1 MSLRLWQALLSTL
14 GLGVSGYL
22 TWAHYGDR
30 PIACSTGGCETV
42 QQSAYAMIAGIPV
55 PLLGL
60 LAYAALLV
68 LSVRS
73 EGGWAAQ
80 ASVTLALAGAAFSI
94 YLLDAQLFAIG
105 AVCQWCVV
113 SDVVMIVLA
122 AVCAVR
128 AARRV
133 TA

>member
-1 MSLRLWQALLSTL
+1 MSLRLWQALLATV
-14 GLGVSGYL
+14 GVGVSGYL
-22 TWAHYGDR
+22 TWTHYADR
-30 PIACSTGGCETV
+30 PIVCSTGGCETV

-68 LSVRS
+68 LSVR
-73 EGGWAAQ
+73 GGRTAR

-94 YLLDAQLFAIG
+94 YLLGAQLFAIG

-113 SDVVMIVLA
+113 SDVMMIALA
-122 AVCAVR
+122 AVCTAR
-128 AARRV
+128 AARPARS
-133 TA
+133 